1 MRTAVV
7 AAPAS
12 SSFGAARDADEIEML
27 PAERGA
33 HAAGSAAA

>member
-12 SSFGAARDADEIEML
+12 SFGAARDADETEMV